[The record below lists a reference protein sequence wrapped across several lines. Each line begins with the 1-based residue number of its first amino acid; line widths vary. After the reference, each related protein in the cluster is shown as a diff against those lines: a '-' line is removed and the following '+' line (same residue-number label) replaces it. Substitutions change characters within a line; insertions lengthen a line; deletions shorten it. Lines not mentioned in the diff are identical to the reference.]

1 MHIMRYIFLT
11 LMVVTLS
18 PDRAAAAEASQ
29 PPPPGSP
36 RAAAPPP
43 QEGQTLTTGQAD
55 YSEDDSNFDDEEQAA
70 PAGIPRIPKDQ
81 KIQLHSRVS
90 TLAKNFGRN
99 ALPWFLETFG
109 AGGGEMRIYGNVI
122 SQQASDSRF
131 KVKWDIAVPALA
143 AGEASNESSVGREWW
158 SLGRN

>member
-81 KIQLHSRVS
+81 KIQLTSKRLNSGTEYPSKNPSRGTRSEIQFLQNPLSPVS
-90 TLAKNFGRN
+90 RN
-99 ALPWFLETFG
+99 WRRLTGF
-109 AGGGEMRIYGNVI
+109 R
-122 SQQASDSRF
+122 R
-131 KVKWDIAVPALA
+131 
-143 AGEASNESSVGREWW
+143 ES
-158 SLGRN
+158 